1 MDQDDHHTNDLH
13 GSTEPLREVD
23 QDTLGFPD
31 SERVPEAKG
40 GLPMYPVER
49 LKTVDKETLRAL
61 LERKREAERERQID
75 RSEKI
80 VSPGLF
86 VINESAYIAFPSNIF
101 NSDCEFGILLAT
113 TAVELGYIHL
123 KEMVEDKNFF
133 TAAYNRKFILGV
145 LNGLT
150 TSTYKTRSQS
160 KKDYD
165 LGTACGYALRVKH
178 YFAQNKKLTA
188 DALVEDHFFFGNS
201 RKEMKG
207 KGTRVYHMKDQFASY
222 CNQDTNGRAILT
234 VVNYIARQ
242 YLLDNHSTEDLEK
255 AISANVIPFPE
266 LMASLYPRRTVQVTK
281 KKTEVKVLKP
291 SLPKTSTLFTKK
303 EMSLITKILRPSFTD
318 ITDIQEKYIH
328 YINQYGYHQLSDQL
342 RARIQT
348 RRELTQKFGR
358 VCKTRFQA
366 IELIASKKGLRRNE
380 VTTEL
385 LSTYIQG
392 MTDPV
397 TNLVREIQQILSR
410 TLLHRN
416 AEIAFNKRMESQES
430 AIAFVT
436 NLSFGIYRESFPE
449 MNLDWKLKTADTA
462 VALRDSRIKDAMEY
476 IFKLDAALGKMEL
489 SIEPLS
495 RIQSKYAY
503 RHLESIQRL
512 THRINDY
519 CNELVRIEERDR
531 NVASKTATNSSTTF
545 DSLMAIHKESYD
557 TKRLAVRNRCAVL
570 YYNANQDD
578 KRLISELLQQMD
590 DCELISPSS
599 IHSRNH

>member
-1 MDQDDHHTNDLH
+1 
-13 GSTEPLREVD
+13 
-23 QDTLGFPD
+23 
-31 SERVPEAKG
+31 
-40 GLPMYPVER
+40 
-49 LKTVDKETLRAL
+49 
-61 LERKREAERERQID
+61 
-75 RSEKI
+75 
-80 VSPGLF
+80 
-86 VINESAYIAFPSNIF
+86 
-101 NSDCEFGILLAT
+101 
-113 TAVELGYIHL
+113 
-123 KEMVEDKNFF
+123 
-133 TAAYNRKFILGV
+133 
-145 LNGLT
+145 
-150 TSTYKTRSQS
+150 
-160 KKDYD
+160 
-165 LGTACGYALRVKH
+165 
-178 YFAQNKKLTA
+178 
-188 DALVEDHFFFGNS
+188 
-201 RKEMKG
+201 
-207 KGTRVYHMKDQFASY
+207 
-222 CNQDTNGRAILT
+222 
-234 VVNYIARQ
+234 
-242 YLLDNHSTEDLEK
+242 LDNHSTEDLEK

-358 VCKTRFQA
+358 VCKARFQA

-557 TKRLAVRNRCAVL
+557 TKRLAVKNRCAVL
-570 YYNANQDD
+570 SYNANQDD